1 VTKEEKA
8 LVIYRSGRSRETFD
22 EAELLFDAGY
32 LNLIQKAINQP
43 G

>member
-1 VTKEEKA
+1 MTKEEKA
-8 LVIYRSGRSRETFD
+8 LVIYRIERSRETFD
-22 EAELLFDAGY
+22 EARLLFDAGH